1 METRPRPRSSRS
13 REDRVPRGPHAATE
27 NGAGGR
33 GPRRRL
39 HPAGQA
45 IVVGIAAL
53 LLGAFL
59 NARGL
64 HKTAQSMNPSWK
76 RDAGLALVKPLQSV
90 SDAVGLDYPRRGLQ
104 AILGRSGDD
113 DIVTSIVIP
122 PPPPTPPPV
131 GPPKHNTKPPKHHP
145 TTPPP
150 PPPPPPPPVAPPPPP
165 KKAAF
170 SPKHPLRVYIGG
182 DSLIIVPGESLLRAM
197 GSRVYKQVEPANPVD
212 GHVSTGLER
221 PDVFNWF
228 QRIQQ
233 VMKKDHPNVVV
244 VAFGANDDHSYMT
257 GLPSGVSIGDFGSP
271 AWIKEYRRRVG
282 GFMDTV
288 IRNGGF
294 IIYLGMPIVSSPSE
308 SHDFDLINRI
318 LYQEA
323 KKRPNGAEYVDTW
336 FKFADPQ
343 TGGYTEYLK
352 NANGDLIKVRSNDGV
367 HFEPAGGDIIARLV
381 LKALN
386 QKYDLTSWK
395 HKTG

>member
-1 METRPRPRSSRS
+1 METRPRTRSSARA
-13 REDRVPRGPHAATE
+13 REDRVPRGPHAATD
-27 NGAGGR
+27 NGATGR

-45 IVVGIAAL
+45 IVVGIGAL

-64 HKTAQSMNPSWK
+64 HKTAQSMNPSWQ
-76 RDAGLALVKPLQSV
+76 RDLGLALAKADQRV
-90 SDAVGLDYPRRGLQ
+90 SDAIGLDYPRRALQ
-104 AILGRSGDD
+104 AALGRSSDD
-113 DIVTSIVIP
+113 DIVTQIVL
-122 PPPPTPPPV
+122 
-131 GPPKHNTKPPKHHP
+131 
-145 TTPPP
+145 
-150 PPPPPPPPVAPPPPP
+150 PPPPPPPPVEHHRQRPPKHHRTNPPPPPVSPPPPP
-165 KKAAF
+165 KKPAF
-170 SPKHPLRVYIGG
+170 SPSHPLKVYIAG
-182 DSLIIVPGESLLRAM
+182 DSLIIVPGESMLRAM
-197 GSRVYKQVEPANPVD
+197 GSKVYKPVDSVD

-221 PDVFNWF
+221 PDVYNWF
-228 QRIQQ
+228 DRIRQ

-257 GLPSGVSIGDFGSP
+257 GLPPGVNIGNFGSP

-323 KKRPNGAEYVDTW
+323 QKRPNGALYIDTW
-336 FKFADPQ
+336 FQFADPK
-343 TGGYTEYLK
+343 TGGYAEYLK
-352 NANGDLIKVRSNDGV
+352 NKSGDLVKVRSNDGV

-386 QKYDLTSWK
+386 QRYDLTSWK
-395 HKTG
+395 HHTGRG